1 MKPNIRGVA
10 RSHMSPGL
18 FGWTARVS
26 GQNHSLIVE
35 YRMPLRKNWLLRIDK
50 DPQLTIIQSR
60 SGLIHIVRPQRERS
74 QVSSIR
80 TIRFNRKRAAFA
92 SLAMA
97 IAILLVGA
105 FSQIASQQR
114 DSQMNES
121 QPAMKVL
128 GSPAQCS
135 ESEVLS
141 TSNLQ
146 NALSALPSKL
156 KILEKSASIDMG
168 GYRLTSITV
177 ECQSQKFRLKITEV
191 KVKSAWKLKKA
202 ARLEN

>member
-1 MKPNIRGVA
+1 MA
-10 RSHMSPGL
+10 
-18 FGWTARVS
+18 
-26 GQNHSLIVE
+26 
-35 YRMPLRKNWLLRIDK
+35 PL
-50 DPQLTIIQSR
+50 
-60 SGLIHIVRPQRERS
+60 
-74 QVSSIR
+74 
-80 TIRFNRKRAAFA
+80 AA
-92 SLAMA
+92 LVVV
-97 IAILLVGA
+97 IAFLSVGA

-191 KVKSAWKLKKA
+191 KVKSAWKLKKT

>member
-1 MKPNIRGVA
+1 
-10 RSHMSPGL
+10 MSPGL

-35 YRMPLRKNWLLRIDK
+35 YRMPLRKNWLLRINQ
-50 DPQLTIIQSR
+50 DPQVSIMQSR
-60 SGLIHIVRPQRERS
+60 SGFIHIVRTQRERS
-74 QVSSIR
+74 HGNTIR
-80 TIRFNRKRAAFA
+80 TNRFKSRRAAVAGLVVVVSIF
-92 SLAMA
+92 
-97 IAILLVGA
+97 LVGA

-191 KVKSAWKLKKA
+191 KVKSAWKLKKT